1 MPPLAARCARR
12 VAAASFGMTL
22 RVRLDFH
29 KTFKL
34 SELQQSWMV
43 VTDDMQVIG
52 DLCGH
57 LVRTYSLRK
66 QVRRPPSPHRLGLPP
81 PLLSERAAVTVASQC
96 AEGLVL
102 RLDGFLLPAFQPIAV
117 LRDGD
122 LLQVEPRQGGGAPKR
137 KRDAAAAADAKSAPA
152 ALASKAEPKPAA
164 STAAAAVPKRKRGS
178 AAAADKKGS
187 AAGVGCPPTGSA
199 VTSSA
204 AADRATI
211 AAEASAAD
219 KQLTAAVGR
228 TAATLALALT
238 LTLARALALALA
250 LALTLTLTLTLT
262 LALTLARPA
271 RPPRPGPRP
280 GERRGAPTP
289 AQAR

>member
-1 MPPLAARCARR
+1 
-12 VAAASFGMTL
+12 MTL

-66 QVRRPPSPHRLGLPP
+66 QVHRPPSPHRLGLPP

-152 ALASKAEPKPAA
+152 ALASKPEPKPAA

-187 AAGVGCPPTGSA
+187 AAGVGCPPTGA

-238 LTLARALALALA
+238 LTLALTLA
-250 LALTLTLTLTLT
+250 LALTLPWFIF
-262 LALTLARPA
+262 AHWGPKEPA
-271 RPPRPGPRP
+271 RCCYYRYLYH
-280 GERRGAPTP
+280 
-289 AQAR
+289 